1 MVQPLSKTI
10 WKFLKMLY
18 LFLLYDPSIPPLGIY
33 SKESTTYALVKI
45 IQKHS
50 QQLQS
55 SFPKT
60 GSNSCPSIGEWMHR
74 LWKTHTWNTA
84 HNRRMYYL
92 LLQASALSS
101 LAYFAQRGAVER
113 VRCLFLKK
121 VRARFSRNVRCQI
134 KMSEGSVKWSWVAH
148 GQAQDMRVDQEW
160 RSRAAWKTLRNL
172 IQQRIL
178 SMDTGAADC
187 LAGDKKNMKRVVSRT
202 MGTRHVK
209 Q

>member
-10 WKFLKMLY
+10 WKFLKMLRI
-18 LFLLYDPSIPPLGIY
+18 FLLYDPSIPPLGVY
-33 SKESTTYALVKI
+33 SKESTSYALVKI

-60 GSNSCPSIGEWMHR
+60 GSNSCPSIGEWIHR

-84 HNRRMYYL
+84 RQQENVL

-101 LAYFAQRGAVER
+101 FAYFAQRGAVER

-134 KMSEGSVKWSWVAH
+134 KMSQLSVKWSWVAN
-148 GQAQDMRVDQEW
+148 GQAQDVRVDQEW

-172 IQQRIL
+172 IQQLIL
-178 SMDTGAADC
+178 SMDTGAADY

-202 MGTRHVK
+202 MGKGHVK